1 MTRVRAAAAATA
13 LLGPLLLAGLA
24 GCGIKPTGP
33 VDSGS
38 AATVLVAG
46 PEGFSMLY
54 FLGPDGRLVPSP
66 QRDVPKVPPVELLN
80 RLLDGPGQRER
91 EAGLTSEVP
100 SLHGKRV
107 DVPAIS
113 STSPDVMTVQL
124 PFDVEDLT
132 PNARLQLV
140 CTLGS
145 TAAKGVR
152 LTVAVKGSYGTLG
165 AIGCDGRQ

>member
-1 MTRVRAAAAATA
+1 MTRVRAMAAATA

-54 FLGPDGRLVPSP
+54 FLAPDGRLVPSP
-66 QRDVPKVPPVELLN
+66 QRDMLKVSPVELLN
-80 RLLDGPGQRER
+80 RLLEGPGQREK
-91 EAGLTSEVP
+91 EAGLTTEVP
-100 SLHGKRV
+100 SVHGRRV
-107 DVPAIS
+107 DAPAIS
-113 STSPDVMTVQL
+113 TTAQDVMTVHL

-132 PNARLQLV
+132 PNARRQLV

-145 TAAKGVR
+145 AASKGGR
-152 LTVAVKGSYGTLG
+152 LTIALRGTSGTLD
-165 AIGCDGRQ
+165 AVGCDGRP